1 MWQEELFGELII
13 GGARIGEFH
22 PHRIMVNPIVKP
34 DSDDGDEVD
43 LLQSS
48 RNRGADPNFG
58 NLIVKVFRTI
68 DDLDKLCVRWDEL
81 LAEYPQAS
89 IFSSWE
95 WLTTWWRAF
104 GADQQLHVLAFED
117 GSSRLV
123 GLAPLAL
130 TTRESLGKNWK
141 ILRLMGDGSGDSDN
155 LDLVVAPGY
164 APAVVWSFLTY
175 LEDHSDFWDF
185 CELNAVP
192 ANSPAANVLMKS
204 LAEHKWV
211 HELAETPCCQ
221 IPLPGDWDTYFKQL
235 SSTVRK
241 NFKYH
246 LRRLEKRLNF
256 RIYRCSRQSDLPE
269 SLTALFDLHQ
279 KRWRANGDGGSFSS
293 EKRRVFYQQLSSVL
307 QSRNWLEFWILEIGG
322 KPIAADYGFRY
333 KNVVY
338 ALQAGFD
345 PSEHADSPGFCL
357 KGVMLRA
364 LIESGVQKYDFLA
377 GFGQNKA
384 QWNAQLSYYQHVHFA
399 RRRSLGGIYLRT
411 RSQLKSAK
419 ERLREHL
426 PVGLWKLLHRFNAFV
441 SAGAK

>member
-68 DDLDKLCVRWDEL
+68 DDLDKLRVRWDEL

-384 QWNAQLSYYQHVHFA
+384 QWNAQLSYYQHIHFA